1 VLSNV
6 FLVSIHILTI
16 NTHFFT
22 ILCLYLFFPM
32 FSEHKFSTLLKA
44 AETQSLAEQ
53 NMSYKEILRSRGRIF
68 FTFLKKIPTIDH
80 NDRPE
85 GVENHYLLEGIRAL
99 CEFRLASKHNHHN
112 MILSD
117 SICQHLMRGIDTTG
131 NSIIDEQE
139 FLNFLMP
146 TTQHLKKKSSQTI
159 NKSDLHYRSVQELVE
174 LLEKANEKLKKAGI
188 SVEGNDPTDNPQAT
202 IERTKQELLESI
214 GCTALEREEHFMK
227 GGGKGGGGGEKEKV
241 AAAADADA
249 DADAVSLFKNT

>member
-1 VLSNV
+1 M
-6 FLVSIHILTI
+6 
-16 NTHFFT
+16 
-22 ILCLYLFFPM
+22 CLYLFFPI

-202 IERTKQELLESI
+202 MERTKQELLESI

-227 GGGKGGGGGEKEKV
+227 GGGKEGGGGEKGKV